1 MQPSIP
7 TSPQLSEQNLRELAE
22 ARKSLRKVGRAVSVA
37 RFDGWTIA
45 IFAGLTFLMG
55 VTDPGNILMALGLGT
70 AAYFELT
77 GASRLRRL
85 DGSAIRMLGFNQFGL
100 AALLTVYALWRIHVE
115 LSVGGMITKMIPSD
129 QMDAQVLGPLGN
141 VVENLRP
148 LVIAFYG
155 TVIAVAILGMGAMAW
170 FYFSR
175 RKYLEAYLT
184 QTPEWIIAMQKT
196 GLTL

>member
-22 ARKSLRKVGRAVSVA
+22 ARKSLRKVGRAISVA

-55 VTDPGNILMALGLGT
+55 VTDLGNILMALGLG
-70 AAYFELT
+70 AVAYFELT

-85 DGSAIRMLGFNQFGL
+85 DGSAIRMLGFNQFGM
-100 AALLTVYALWRIHVE
+100 AALLTLYALWRIHVE
-115 LSVGGMITKMIPSD
+115 LSGGGMITTMIQSD
-129 QMDAQVLGPLGN
+129 PMDAQVLGPWQNFGHS
-141 VVENLRP
+141 

-155 TVIAVAILGMGAMAW
+155 AVIAVAILGMGGMAW

-184 QTPEWIIAMQKT
+184 HTPQWIIAMQKT
-196 GLTL
+196 GLSL